1 MSLLWQDVASISS
14 HFDPWWSRKI
24 SQVFHFCFPRYQGQS
39 FFQYQF
45 LLWSID
51 LILFLIQLPC
61 ESLWIASPAITARPL
76 PCQPRP
82 SRRPGS
88 PSQLLWK
95 VGIQLTLLQYII
107 QKIYI
112 YDGWYIICISLL
124 YGDILSRLYG
134 IIYIYNF
141 YNSWFVKRVNY
152 GLTIG
157 FIVNRLYKATYNFGS
172 SAL

>member
-1 MSLLWQDVASISS
+1 MMIQENLTS
-14 HFDPWWSRKI
+14 FP
-24 SQVFHFCFPRYQGQS
+24 FCFPRYQGQI

-51 LILFLIQLPC
+51 FILFLIQLPC

-82 SRRPGS
+82 GRRPGS

-107 QKIYI
+107 QIYI
-112 YDGWYIICISLL
+112 YIWWLVYNLYITIIW
-124 YGDILSRLYG
+124 DILSRLYG

>member
-1 MSLLWQDVASISS
+1 MARCCKYFQPLRSMMIQENLTS
-14 HFDPWWSRKI
+14 FP
-24 SQVFHFCFPRYQGQS
+24 FCFPRYQGQI

-51 LILFLIQLPC
+51 FILFLIQLPC

-82 SRRPGS
+82 GS

-107 QKIYI
+107 QIYIYI

-124 YGDILSRLYG
+124 YGIYCLGFMVL
-134 IIYIYNF
+134 YIYNF